1 MLAKPK
7 TITLAASYSLL
18 FGRFIMSRIGK
29 YPVEFDSK
37 VNISVTA
44 SNEVVVKGPK
54 TTLKVPMLKDIKARV
69 DGNKVFIERS
79 DDSQKSR
86 SLHGLY
92 RSLVQNAVTGVT
104 EGFTKSL
111 ILNGV
116 GYRASVSGK
125 TLELSLGFSHPIKF
139 PIPDGIEAKV
149 DKQTTVVITGANKE
163 QVGQVAAKIR
173 SFREPE
179 PFLGKGVR
187 YSDEVIR
194 RKEG

>member
-1 MLAKPK
+1 
-7 TITLAASYSLL
+7 
-18 FGRFIMSRIGK
+18 MSRIGK

-37 VNISVTA
+37 VNVNITGN
-44 SNEVVVKGPK
+44 NEVVVKAGNN
-54 TTLKVPMLKDIKARV
+54 TLTVAMRPEVKARIE
-69 DGNKVFIERS
+69 DNKIFIERK
-79 DDSQKSR
+79 DDSQKAR

-116 GYRASVSGK
+116 GYRASTSGK
-125 TLELSLGFSHPIKF
+125 TLELSLGYSHPIKF
-139 PIPDGIEAKV
+139 PIPDGIDIKV
-149 DKQTTVVITGANKE
+149 EKQTTVIITGASKE
-163 QVGQVAAKIR
+163 LVGQVAAKIR
-173 SFREPE
+173 NFRPPE

-194 RKEG
+194 RKEGKSAGK